1 MTDRELP
8 SWAVRLRQE
17 RVRRL
22 WSQKITAAHLRDAA
36 DEQTRAAL
44 PPLDSIQRYVRAYE
58 AGQHAPGDLYAELY
72 CRAFGLTRSALFDTA
87 ADPLHSGSDDRSS
100 LVAEDTR
107 SLTAWLTAT
116 NVSDGAVD
124 DLSRAVS
131 ALAEAHSGRPP
142 ERLLTEVLAV
152 HRRVQALLRSG
163 KQRLY
168 QTRELYRLDADLLAH
183 ASLLMGDLHRNATAA
198 AYGTTAQLCARE
210 ADSPQAIALSVRA
223 KTARWRM
230 QYAASAE
237 LARQGYEC
245 SPATPIRILLASQE
259 ANAAALL
266 GDERRAQQALTVAEA
281 ATEVISP
288 DSGVSAWSCSRPRQ
302 SLFAMSVAIRFHNS
316 DAARRAAQL
325 ADTAWASGV
334 PRVTGTWAQIRL
346 GAGIARIIADDLHGA
361 LAEIAPVMNLAPE
374 YRMATITAYTTQ
386 IEKRLQRRPFLRDA
400 TAMAIRSRV
409 REFNA
414 KALTRSGRGSA

>member
-1 MTDRELP
+1 LYRERIIEDTDLTPFQEATLHMTDRELP

-22 WSQKITAAHLRDAA
+22 WSQKITAVHLRDAA

-58 AGQHAPGDLYAELY
+58 AGKHAPGDLYAELY
-72 CRAFGLTRSALFDTA
+72 CRAFGLTRSALFDAA
-87 ADPLHSGSDDRSS
+87 AD
-100 LVAEDTR
+100 
-107 SLTAWLTAT
+107 
-116 NVSDGAVD
+116 
-124 DLSRAVS
+124 
-131 ALAEAHSGRPP
+131 
-142 ERLLTEVLAV
+142 
-152 HRRVQALLRSG
+152 
-163 KQRLY
+163 
-168 QTRELYRLDADLLAH
+168 TRELYLLDADLLAH
-183 ASLLMGDLHRNATAA
+183 ASLLMGDLHRNAAA
-198 AYGTTAQLCARE
+198 ATYGATAQLCARE
-210 ADSPQAIALSVRA
+210 ADSTQAIALSVRA

-266 GDERRAQQALTVAEA
+266 GDERRARQALTVAEA

-316 DAARRAAQL
+316 DAALGAAQL

-386 IEKRLQRRPFLRDA
+386 IEKRLQRRRFLRDS
-400 TAMAIRSRV
+400 TAVAIRSRV
-409 REFNA
+409 HEFNA
-414 KALTRSGRGSA
+414 KTLTRSGRGSG

>member
-8 SWAVRLRQE
+8 SWAARLRQE

-22 WSQKITAAHLRDAA
+22 WSQKITAVHLRDAA

-72 CRAFGLTRSALFDTA
+72 CRAFGLTRSALFDAT
-87 ADPLHSGSDDRSS
+87 ADPPHAGSDDRSL
-100 LVAEDTR
+100 LVAEDAR

-116 NVSDGAVD
+116 NVSDDAVD

-142 ERLLTEVLAV
+142 EWLLTEVFAM
-152 HRRVQALLRSG
+152 HQRVQALLRSG

-168 QTRELYRLDADLLAH
+168 QTRELYRLDADPLAH
-183 ASLLMGDLHRNATAA
+183 ASLLMGDLHRNAAAA
-198 AYGTTAQLCARE
+198 AYGATAQLCARE
-210 ADSPQAIALSVRA
+210 ADSTQAIALSVRA

-230 QYAASAE
+230 QYASSAE

-266 GDERRAQQALTVAEA
+266 GDERRARQALTMAEA

-288 DSGVSAWSCSRPRQ
+288 DSGVSAWPCSRPRQ

-316 DAARRAAQL
+316 NAALGAAQL

-374 YRMATITAYTTQ
+374 YRMATITTYTTQ
-386 IEKRLQRRPFLRDA
+386 IEKRLQWRRFLRDS
-400 TAMAIRSRV
+400 TAVAIRSRV
-409 REFNA
+409 HEFNA
-414 KALTRSGRGSA
+414 EALTRSGRGSA